1 MAQPPADIPY
11 DQQESVFAAN
21 VQAFIDSIGPLRRF
35 AAARHDGRFWVYRV
49 IVTVSER

>member
-21 VQAFIDSIGPLRRF
+21 VQAFIDSIGPIRTLDSTQPSIT
-35 AAARHDGRFWVYRV
+35 DGRHGYLR
-49 IVTVSER
+49 